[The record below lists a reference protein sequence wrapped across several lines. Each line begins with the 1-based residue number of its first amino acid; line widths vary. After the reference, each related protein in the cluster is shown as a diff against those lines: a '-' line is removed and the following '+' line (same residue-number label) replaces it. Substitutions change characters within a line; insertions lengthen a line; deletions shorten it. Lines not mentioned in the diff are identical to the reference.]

1 MCRPKVSVII
11 PVYGAE
17 RYIEHCAESL
27 FSQTLDFIEYIFVDD
42 CSPDDSIKVLNAV
55 LNRYPERQ
63 GQVRIIR
70 NKINLK
76 QAGSRSVGLRAAAGD
91 YIIHCDPDDWVE
103 NNIYELLY
111 RKAISTDADIVT
123 CDFLL
128 EREQDSNRYHFPI
141 IFSPHD
147 CIQKATMK
155 SHWSLWNRLVKRELI
170 EMNKIEFIP
179 GVNMWEDLGFMIQC
193 YYFANKIEYV
203 SKPLYHY
210 NLTND
215 QSITNIVDNGK
226 LEQEKKCIDFLE
238 SFFANKKEDFNGFIQ
253 MYRHFLKEQ
262 DIYNSNL
269 PVFAN
274 LQRGGFLSRSLY
286 KIVNVPRIIK
296 TAYLIHSINSM
307 FNNGSSKANDNNTII

>member
-1 MCRPKVSVII
+1 MGVPKVSVII

-17 RYIEHCAESL
+17 RFIEHCAESL
-27 FSQTLDFIEYIFVDD
+27 FLQTLDSLECIFVDD
-42 CSPDDSIKVLNAV
+42 CSPDDSINVLRSV
-55 LNRYPERQ
+55 LERYPERAV
-63 GQVRIIR
+63 QVKIIR

-76 QAGSRSVGLRAAAGD
+76 QAGSRSVGLRAATGD

-123 CDFLL
+123 CDFLW
-128 EREQDSNRYHFPI
+128 ERVHNSSIYHFPI
-141 IFSPHD
+141 ISSPHG

-170 EMNKIEFIP
+170 QKNKIDFIP
-179 GVNMWEDLGFMIQC
+179 GVNMWEDLGFMVQC
-193 YYFANKIEYV
+193 YYFANRIEYV

-215 QSITNIVDNGK
+215 QSITNVVDNGK

-238 SFFANKKEDFNGFIQ
+238 SFFANKEEDFSAFIQ
-253 MYRHFLKEQ
+253 MYRRFLIEQ
-262 DIYNSNL
+262 DIYNANQ
-269 PVFAN
+269 PVFVN
-274 LQRGGFLSRSLY
+274 LQRGGFISSLLY
-286 KIVNVPRIIK
+286 KIVNVPRKIK
-296 TAYLIHSINSM
+296 TAYLIHSIDNM
-307 FNNGSSKANDNNTII
+307 FNNGNS